1 LQTLNRISSLMRPV
15 LESSTS
21 SSQVPD
27 QDETVG
33 AAQSAG
39 SPAKDK
45 SPKVVEALLSRGAH
59 ICTVFAQ
66 MMTLVELIDK
76 NKGENSLFFP
86 SGCLMRTRRAGIS

>member
-1 LQTLNRISSLMRPV
+1 MRPV

-27 QDETVG
+27 QDEAAG
-33 AAQSAG
+33 AAQ

-45 SPKVVEALLSRGAH
+45 SPKVIEALLSRGAH